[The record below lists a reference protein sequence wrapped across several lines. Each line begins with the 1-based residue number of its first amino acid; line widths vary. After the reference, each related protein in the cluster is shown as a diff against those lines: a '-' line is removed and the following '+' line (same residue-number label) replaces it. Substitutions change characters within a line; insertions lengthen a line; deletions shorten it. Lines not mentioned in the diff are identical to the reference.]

1 MTNFDFF
8 IDGGIVVLYLV
19 GTIAAGLWVRRY
31 VRNVNDFLVA
41 GRSVDLYLGIASLA
55 ATEFGIA
62 TCMANAEL
70 GFKYGF
76 AGITPGIAL
85 AFAMFV
91 VGYTGFCVKPL
102 RDKQVITLP
111 ELFED
116 KFGAR
121 VRWASGVV
129 IVLGG
134 LLNMG
139 VFLRQA
145 GNFLTAVCGFDMAY
159 LEIVM
164 TLILL
169 GVAAYTILGG
179 MISVFITDY
188 IQFVVMSIGLIAVVF
203 LVVYQFGWIDML
215 SSLDQIRGPVA
226 YNPFEDDT
234 YGLDRILLDV
244 LLAFASILTWQTIIS
259 RVLSAK
265 DTKTAKRIF
274 MGTSPFMLARFAI
287 PAILGIA
294 ALHYFGQDKFGDSEA
309 ILAMPT
315 MFAQLLPVGLIGIVV
330 AAMLAADM
338 STNSSYMIAWSS
350 VIYNDIMK
358 PIHKGLW
365 SDAKGLRWNRILIA
379 LIGIFLLLYGLW
391 YPLKGDLWVYLQV
404 TGTIYLSSM
413 SVLLIAACYWKPA
426 NNWGAIAAIAIGCTI
441 PISYLILQEV
451 PVTQEWI
458 LEVGPYKFGAVT
470 YFAAALAMI
479 IGSLIKPSTKKTN

>member
-1 MTNFDFF
+1 MSNFDLLV
-8 IDGGIVVLYLV
+8 DGPIVLVYLAA
-19 GTIAAGLWVRRY
+19 TITAGLWVRRY
-31 VRNVNDFLVA
+31 VKNVSDFVVA

-85 AFAMFV
+85 TLAMFV
-91 VGYTGFCVKPL
+91 VGYTGFCIKPL
-102 RDKQVITLP
+102 RDSEIMTLP
-111 ELFED
+111 ELFES
-116 KFGAR
+116 KFGKK

-145 GNFLTAVCGFDMAY
+145 GNFLTVVCGFEMGY

-169 GVAAYTILGG
+169 CVALYTILGG

-188 IQFVVMSIGLIAVVF
+188 IQFVVMSIGLIAVVLL
-203 LVVYQFGWIDML
+203 LVFEFGWFEML
-215 SSLDQIRGPVA
+215 GSVDKLIGRSA
-226 YNPFEDDT
+226 YNPFENKT
-234 YGLDRILLDV
+234 YGLDRIMLDI
-244 LLAFASILTWQTIIS
+244 LLAFATVLTWQTIIS

-265 DTKTAKRIF
+265 DTKTAKRIYT
-274 MGTSPFMLARFAI
+274 GTSPFLIVRFAV

-294 ALHYFGQDKFGDSEA
+294 ALHYFGPEEFLGGES
-309 ILAMPT
+309 LMAMPNLL
-315 MFAQLLPVGLIGIVV
+315 AAVLPVGLIGIVV

-365 SDAKGLRWNRILIA
+365 SDKKGLLWNRILIA

-413 SVLLIAACYWKPA
+413 SVLLIAACYWKKA
-426 NNWGAIAAIAIGCTI
+426 NNWGASAAIAIGCLI
-441 PISYLILQEV
+441 PIAYLILQEIET
-451 PVTQEWI
+451 TQNLVLSI
-458 LEVGPYKFGAVT
+458 GPYKFGIAT
-470 YFAAALAMI
+470 YLAAAIAMLV
-479 IGSLIKPSTKKTN
+479 GSRLKPSLKTT